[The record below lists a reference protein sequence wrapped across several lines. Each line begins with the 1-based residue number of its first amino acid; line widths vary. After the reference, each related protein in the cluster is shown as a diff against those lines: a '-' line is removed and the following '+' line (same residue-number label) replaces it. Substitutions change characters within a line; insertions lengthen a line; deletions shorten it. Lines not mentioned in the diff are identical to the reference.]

1 MPRKVAV
8 MIVSDQTVQN
18 VLFIKHIGPCDFY
31 HFISTNKM
39 EGQNCMTDKIIKAL
53 SIQVDST
60 KTTIVPDD
68 SLPEIDAIL
77 NKDFDIPDD
86 DSIMVNMTGGT
97 KIMSLAV
104 YNYFARLGSASIYYI
119 PIGKN
124 KISKIFPFR
133 RNGTSDITERLT
145 LKEYL
150 ISYGVSAVHDKKSE
164 NQKLI
169 KDPTISKKIF
179 QSFLDIEK
187 KREFQRIAER
197 VRVNFRG
204 KTIRKNTENITEA
217 EIYTDSQKLK
227 EYGMEFSEDD
237 TISKKETKYITGD
250 WFEEYLFNFIM
261 SIQLVSEENIRQ
273 GVHIEKE
280 ENTNEYDVMFV
291 KDNGLYVIECKTD
304 ISDYNDEQQSIIS
317 ELFTSTLYKAA
328 TLKKEFGLVVKY
340 YLFAL
345 NDFTQLKPTQKKRA
359 ENLGI
364 NLVGIDVIGD
374 DEKLKKYLLNL

>member
-31 HFISTNKM
+31 HFISTTKM
-39 EGQNCMTDKIIKAL
+39 EGQNSMTDKIIKAL

-133 RNGTSDITERLT
+133 RNGTSDISARLT

-150 ISYGVSAVHDKKSE
+150 TSYGVSAVQDE
-164 NQKLI
+164 NQRLI
-169 KDPTISKKIF
+169 KDPSITKKIF
-179 QSFLDIEK
+179 KSFLNSEK
-187 KREFQRIAER
+187 RVEFQRIAER

-204 KTIRKNTENITEA
+204 KTIRKNTENSTEA
-217 EIYTDSQKLK
+217 EIYTDSQRLK
-227 EYGMEFSEDD
+227 KYGMKFSEDD

-261 SIQLVSEENIRQ
+261 SIQLVSDENIRQ
-273 GVHIEKE
+273 GVHLEKA

-304 ISDYNDEQQSIIS
+304 ISDYYDEQQSTIS

-345 NDFTQLKPTQKKRA
+345 NDFTKLKPTQKKRA

-364 NLVGIDVIGD
+364 NLVGNDVIR
-374 DEKLKKYLLNL
+374 DEKKLEGYLLNL